1 MRSSPSRGT
10 KMRFEPCLRATV
22 ASSSSCQRR
31 KVISSMTL
39 NRASSLSSML
49 AEVCELDLIFN
60 FHKGSN
66 NLIASLPEDLAN
78 CSKLSKLNMEGNKL
92 TEISENLF
100 SSWTMLTEFNASKNL
115 LNGIPDSIGGLSRL
129 IRLDLHQNNA
139 DSSMPPNDGL
149 SRTGVQEVFRMD
161 H

>member
-22 ASSSSCQRR
+22 ASNSSCQRR

-39 NRASSLSSML
+39 NRASSLLSML
-49 AEVCELDLIFN
+49 A
-60 FHKGSN
+60 
-66 NLIASLPEDLAN
+66 
-78 CSKLSKLNMEGNKL
+78 EGNKL

-129 IRLDLHQNNA
+129 IHLDLHQNNELFHVIHIFLEVKQINMELECLHWYLA
-139 DSSMPPNDGL
+139 RTFGTSI
-149 SRTGVQEVFRMD
+149 SRN
-161 H
+161 

>member
-66 NLIASLPEDLAN
+66 NFIASLPEDLAN
-78 CSKLSKLNMEGNKL
+78 CSKLSKLDMEQK
-92 TEISENLF
+92 TC
-100 SSWTMLTEFNASKNL
+100 
-115 LNGIPDSIGGLSRL
+115 
-129 IRLDLHQNNA
+129 
-139 DSSMPPNDGL
+139 
-149 SRTGVQEVFRMD
+149 
-161 H
+161 